1 VRWLPERICTPL
13 MPSTMPEDAV
23 KHFASWCRH
32 KTAELATA
40 CKTLPTLSYY
50 FDIQVSR
57 FRWPGGE
64 VAGTE
69 EAKFGLDSPNR
80 REEA

>member
-1 VRWLPERICTPL
+1 MGGVRQRQRRSRPVARLFFRAVASGAIWTPL

-23 KHFASWCRH
+23 KYIASWCRH

-57 FRWPGGE
+57 FSLAWR
-64 VAGTE
+64 
-69 EAKFGLDSPNR
+69 
-80 REEA
+80 